1 MIICQKSCFQHKILI
16 IKKESKKIENEC
28 KNQERNKWIYKEMKE
43 SREIKNEWNN
53 ERKLENKEW
62 MNELRK

>member
-1 MIICQKSCFQHKILI
+1 M
-16 IKKESKKIENEC
+16 KESKKIENEC
-28 KNQERNKWIYKEMKE
+28 NNQERNKWIYKEMKE